1 MDIYLETKIR
11 MKKIGLVVVA
21 ILFLSKLNAQTTVF
35 DDLLQKYVT
44 KNGIVDYKSFKIDE
58 RKLDSYIS
66 YLEITS
72 PEKTWSKNKQKAF
85 WINAYNAY
93 TIKIILEN
101 YPLKSIMDIKQE
113 GNSAW
118 KIPFVKVGGK
128 TYTLDYIEH
137 EILRKT
143 VFDPRIHVG
152 VNCASGSCPKLSNT
166 AFTEEN
172 IDSELTRLMKVFI
185 NDSSR
190 NKISKETI
198 EISSIFDWF
207 KDDFTKNS
215 SLIAYLNTYSKTKI
229 NANAKISY
237 LKYDWSL
244 NSK

>member
-1 MDIYLETKIR
+1 
-11 MKKIGLVVVA
+11 
-21 ILFLSKLNAQTTVF
+21 
-35 DDLLQKYVT
+35 
-44 KNGIVDYKSFKIDE
+44 
-58 RKLDSYIS
+58 
-66 YLEITS
+66 
-72 PEKTWSKNKQKAF
+72 
-85 WINAYNAY
+85 
-93 TIKIILEN
+93 
-101 YPLKSIMDIKQE
+101 MDIKQE

-118 KIPFVKVGGK
+118 KIPFVKVGNK

-166 AFTEEN
+166 AFIEEN
-172 IDSELTRLMKVFI
+172 IDSELSRLMKDFI

-207 KDDFTKNS
+207 KDDFTKKS
-215 SLIAYLNTYSKTKI
+215 SLIAYLNTYSKTEI

>member
-1 MDIYLETKIR
+1 MDIYIETKIR
-11 MKKIGLVVVA
+11 MKKIGLLVVA

-35 DDLLQKYVT
+35 DDLLQKHVT
-44 KNGIVDYKSFKIDE
+44 KNGIVDYMSFKIDE
-58 RKLDSYIS
+58 NKLDSYIS

-101 YPLKSIMDIKQE
+101 YPLKSIMDIMQE
-113 GNSAW
+113 GKSAW

-143 VFDPRIHVG
+143 IFDPRIHVG
-152 VNCASGSCPKLSNT
+152 VNCASGSCPKLSNI
-166 AFTEEN
+166 AFTEKN
-172 IDSELTRLMKVFI
+172 IDSELSRLMKDFI

-190 NKISKETI
+190 NKISKESI

-207 KDDFTKNS
+207 KDDFTKKD
-215 SLIAYLNTYSKTKI
+215 SLIAYLNSYSKTEI